1 MSRNHIQSILT
12 AILMIFAVS
21 AYAQSQSNI
30 MTVDTGKK
38 GIPVQNTMYGLF
50 FEDINFAADGGLYAE
65 KVKNRSFEFDDNF
78 MGWDI
83 FGNVSLQDDGP
94 FENNPHYVRL
104 GYPGHPVFIT
114 GLENEGFFGIG
125 VEEGKDYRFSV
136 WARTAGENASEC
148 ISFHLCKNS
157 TMGEDQSFCR
167 GYIEVDSREWK
178 KYQVTVTSPV
188 TEPEASLRII
198 LERPDPAQAVDLEHV
213 SLFPVETFNGHENG
227 LRKDIAEALQQLKPG
242 VFRFPGGCIVEGTT
256 LETRYQWKNSVG
268 PVENRPLNV
277 NRWNYTF
284 PHRMYPDYFQS
295 YGLGFYEYFQFSEE
309 IGAEPLPVI
318 SCGMACQFQN
328 DPATHPDADIDELG
342 CYVQD
347 ALDLIEFANG
357 DADTRWGKVRA
368 DMGHPESF
376 NLKYIG
382 IGNEQWGKDYP
393 EKLQVFVKA
402 IREKYPEIN
411 IIGSSG
417 PYKDGELFDELWT
430 AMRTLEV
437 DLVDEHYYANED
449 FFINNADRYDSYPR
463 EGVKVFAGEYA
474 CHGKDNRKWN
484 HFNAALL
491 EAAFMTGLE
500 RNADVVLMASYA
512 PLLAHVEGWQWRPD
526 LVWFDNLD
534 VVRTCSY
541 YVQQL
546 YACNKGT
553 HVLPLTMNGRPVAG
567 KDGQNGLYA
576 SVVKD
581 INKNEYIVKV
591 ANLSCRAQEIS
602 VSFNNLP
609 RKQKLASE
617 VTCTSIHSDNSTGEN
632 TLESPEL
639 IVPVTYT
646 ITDGISDNTLKA
658 CVGPDTFAVYK
669 IRY

>member
-136 WARTAGENASEC
+136 WARTAGENEREC

-437 DLVDEHYYANED
+437 DLVDEHYYADED

>member
-1 MSRNHIQSILT
+1 M
-12 AILMIFAVS
+12 
-21 AYAQSQSNI
+21 
-30 MTVDTGKK
+30 
-38 GIPVQNTMYGLF
+38 
-50 FEDINFAADGGLYAE
+50 
-65 KVKNRSFEFDDNF
+65 
-78 MGWDI
+78 
-83 FGNVSLQDDGP
+83 
-94 FENNPHYVRL
+94 
-104 GYPGHPVFIT
+104 
-114 GLENEGFFGIG
+114 
-125 VEEGKDYRFSV
+125 
-136 WARTAGENASEC
+136 
-148 ISFHLCKNS
+148 
-157 TMGEDQSFCR
+157 
-167 GYIEVDSREWK
+167 DSREWK

-188 TEPEASLRII
+188 TEPKASLRII

-295 YGLGFYEYFQFSEE
+295 YGLGFYEYFLFSEE

-342 CYVQD
+342 CFVQD
-347 ALDLIEFANG
+347 ALDLIGFANG

-376 NLKYIG
+376 DLKYIG

-437 DLVDEHYYANED
+437 DLVDEHYYADED

-609 RKQKLASE
+609 RKQKLESE

-632 TLESPEL
+632 TLQSPEL

-646 ITDGISDNTLKA
+646 ITDGISDNTLKV
-658 CVGPDTFAVYK
+658 CVGADTFAVYK

>member
-1 MSRNHIQSILT
+1 
-12 AILMIFAVS
+12 MIFAVS

-30 MTVDTGKK
+30 MTVDAGKK

-83 FGNVSLQDDGP
+83 FGNVSLQDDGS

-136 WARTAGENASEC
+136 WARTAGENEREC
-148 ISFHLCKNS
+148 ISFHLCKSS

-188 TEPEASLRII
+188 TEPKASLRII
-198 LERPDPAQAVDLEHV
+198 LERPDPSQAVDLEHV

-437 DLVDEHYYANED
+437 DLVDEHYYADED

-609 RKQKLASE
+609 RKQKLAPE

-632 TLESPEL
+632 TLQSPEL